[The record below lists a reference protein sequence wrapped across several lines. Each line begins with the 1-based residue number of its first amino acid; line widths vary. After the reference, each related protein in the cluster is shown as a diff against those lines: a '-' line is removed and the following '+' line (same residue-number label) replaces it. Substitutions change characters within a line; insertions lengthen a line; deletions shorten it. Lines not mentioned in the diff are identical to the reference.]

1 MLTFSFQTF
10 MAQLEQF
17 EDKFF
22 TSFSR
27 EAVGVRQLLCYDNE
41 DNDASAITEGSKHR
55 MVELFVSYRLL
66 DLLARQKGISGLVPV
81 PPQGNNGNLGIAG
94 SSVSTFDNKRHR
106 C

>member
-10 MAQLEQF
+10 MGPLEQF
-17 EDKFF
+17 EDKLFSLF
-22 TSFSR
+22 TR

-81 PPQGNNGNLGIAG
+81 PSQGKNGNLGITG
-94 SSVSTFDNKRHR
+94 SFVSIFDIKRR
-106 C
+106 CC